1 MLKAKRRS
9 KIESFYHGNAFDQT
23 YTQHNLH
30 GLLSK
35 QQFFTFKLLMAE
47 LRPVT
52 GPLLMQKWPLFQSQT
67 IDFFLIRWL
76 CLNKNRLLEI
86 RADADELKNNNIYDK
101 KNGAT
106 NFLLLQK
113 DDKKIKDKTT
123 SNSL

>member
-1 MLKAKRRS
+1 
-9 KIESFYHGNAFDQT
+9 
-23 YTQHNLH
+23 
-30 GLLSK
+30 
-35 QQFFTFKLLMAE
+35 
-47 LRPVT
+47 
-52 GPLLMQKWPLFQSQT
+52 MQKWPLFQSQT

-113 DDKKIKDKTT
+113 DDKKTKAITT
-123 SNSL
+123 RNSL

>member
-1 MLKAKRRS
+1 MPFRRIFMTIFLLEAKRRS

-67 IDFFLIRWL
+67 IGFFLIRWL

-86 RADADELKNNNIYDK
+86 RADADELKKQQYIRQEKWRNK
-101 KNGAT
+101 LFAAAKGR
-106 NFLLLQK
+106 
-113 DDKKIKDKTT
+113 
-123 SNSL
+123 